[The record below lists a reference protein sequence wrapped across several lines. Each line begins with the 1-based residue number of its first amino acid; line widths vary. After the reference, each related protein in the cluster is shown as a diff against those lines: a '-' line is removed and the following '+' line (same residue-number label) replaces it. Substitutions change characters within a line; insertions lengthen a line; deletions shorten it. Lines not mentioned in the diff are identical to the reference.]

1 MKDFIINN
9 WKNLVEIIVSLVL
22 GFLGGITFTN
32 IKNKNKAKVKG
43 NGNIVIQEGNK
54 YNE

>member
-1 MKDFIINN
+1 MINFIVNN
-9 WKNLVEIIVSLVL
+9 WKDVAEIIVSLII

-32 IKNKNKAKVKG
+32 VKNKNKAKIKG
-43 NGNIVIQEGNK
+43 NGNTVIQEGNK